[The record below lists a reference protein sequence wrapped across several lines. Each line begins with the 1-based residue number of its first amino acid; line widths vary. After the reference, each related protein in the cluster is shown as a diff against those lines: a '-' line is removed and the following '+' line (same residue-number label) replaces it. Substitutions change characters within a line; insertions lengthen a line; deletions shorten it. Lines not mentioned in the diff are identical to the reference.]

1 MKILVVCSLFLLAS
15 GLFTIPQQSN
25 YISASGYLASSS
37 NSSFPNVLVSNC
49 YFESGHPINNA
60 EVESAVDPTTGYIY
74 DEWIGCGGIGF
85 ARSIDGGASFQSAI
99 TIPESLDG
107 LGNFSWDP
115 AIAVS
120 SNGTI
125 YAAFMLSSGNVY
137 PLGGRPMVAI
147 SYDHGLS
154 FSKVASVAP
163 YNNTE
168 FSDRDFIA
176 ISTSGII
183 YVTWDYAPN
192 GSSIKAVCPTGSCYF
207 SQGELNIVISHSSNG
222 GNTWSPYTPV
232 SPNFPYGAAD
242 TGPLL
247 VEPSGKVDILY
258 LDYNSS
264 GPNHVFGP
272 GYNYFVS
279 SSNEGISWS
288 APVVV
293 GAGGGRSVSQTAW
306 WIDGAIARDKSG
318 NLYATF
324 DTPNTTSDNAWI
336 SVSSNEGQSW
346 SNPVELYQSP
356 NSSANIIAEVASDQT
371 SSAYVTWMS
380 NSSLGLQAMFQV
392 FSSNGSAISP
402 PIVVSKRGFN
412 GIWGGDTSGI
422 ALLNDSGVALS
433 YGLGVDYNGSNVSE
447 IFSACLYNLTVVSSG
462 NGDTNP
468 SGTNW
473 YPIGS
478 SIAIQATPS
487 TGAIFKGWITDT
499 SKIAIQNT
507 SSEQT
512 VLNMTGGGQITA
524 LFMNAPSASSS
535 SATNHS
541 TASKG
546 STNAT
551 LPLFEGLA
559 IVIVVL
565 IAIASAYIFFRRR
578 L

>member
-1 MKILVVCSLFLLAS
+1 MKALVACLLFLLVI
-15 GLFTIPQQSN
+15 GLANYPVVVSHQSE
-25 YISASGYLASSS
+25 STSTMHYLAPNT

-49 YFESGHPINNA
+49 NLGTSAISNA
-60 EVESAVDPTTGYIY
+60 EVESAVDPSTGYIY

-99 TIPESLDG
+99 TIPESFDG
-107 LGNFSWDP
+107 RGNFSWDP

-137 PLGGRPMVAI
+137 PFGGRPMVAI

-154 FSKVASVAP
+154 FSKVVSVAP
-163 YNNTE
+163 HNNTE

-176 ISTSGII
+176 VSTSGII

-192 GSSIKAVCPTGSCYF
+192 GSSMRAVCPTGSCYF
-207 SQGELNIVISHSSNG
+207 SQGELNIVISHSSDG
-222 GNTWSPYTPV
+222 GNTWSPYAPV

-242 TGPLL
+242 SGPLL

-272 GYNYFVS
+272 GHNYFVS
-279 SSNEGISWS
+279 SSNDGISWS
-288 APVVV
+288 SPVVV
-293 GAGGGRSVSQTAW
+293 GAGGNRSVSQTAW
-306 WIDGAIARDKSG
+306 WIDGSIARDESG

-336 SVSSNEGQSW
+336 SISSNGGQSW
-346 SNPVELYQSP
+346 SNPVELYHSP
-356 NSSANIIAEVASDQT
+356 DSSANIIAEVTSDQA

-392 FSSNGSAISP
+392 FSNNGSAISP

-422 ALLNDSGVALS
+422 APLNDSGVALS
-433 YGLGVDYNGSNVSE
+433 YGLGVDYNGNNVSE
-447 IFSACLYNLTVVSSG
+447 IFSACLYNLTVVASG
-462 NGDTNP
+462 SGDTSP
-468 SGTNW
+468 SGTSW

-478 SIAIQATPS
+478 SIAIQAKPS
-487 TGAIFKGWITDT
+487 TGAVFKDWAT
-499 SKIAIQNT
+499 STPKIAIQNP

-524 LFMNAPSASSS
+524 LFTNPLSTSSS
-535 SATNHS
+535 STTNYSAT
-541 TASKG
+541 SKG
-546 STNAT
+546 SAT
-551 LPLFEGLA
+551 LSLFEDLV

-565 IAIASAYIFFRRR
+565 IAVSAYIFFRRR